1 MKILF
6 LFSCLGWM
14 RSSQTFNQLPKF
26 STDEVHDFLERNRE
40 RVPILL
46 NEGVSTGV
54 FYRLEHLKE
63 LVVPYRVKDNK
74 DTSATVVVAL
84 FKGKQK
90 VQERRKLAEDDDLI
104 PNLEKLIIANY
115 PKNFIQLDKDNV
127 QFYLAKYVVEEKKPV
142 AVLYETPGLKSVVF
156 RAICN
161 ASEFSEFQFFI
172 WSEDLAAMNH
182 YLKLESVPAVVYF
195 TLPAPTHPQ
204 GQEPE
209 AKKSGM
215 EIKKMPG
222 AVTFT
227 NTIMFLRYMLNERK
241 AIQELLEKQKNEQ
254 VFDSSFVI
262 IGDGRS
268 PSLETELKAC
278 HSTHCLLFFDRVTR
292 KAKDSFNKTTRDLKT
307 VQSKFAKETLKV
319 ILLDWVCHLNILA
332 ALGVEEK
339 DIPLAI
345 IYTSYKNSKFMVLQ
359 TVDPNDIVSSV
370 RYADSEHMVWQKQ
383 LQPFKFR
390 SQSCV
395 EINEEFEAKKENLE
409 TDL

>member
-1 MKILF
+1 MKLLF
-6 LFSCLGWM
+6 LFSCLGWI
-14 RSSQTFNQLPKF
+14 RSSDAFDQLPKF
-26 STDEVHDFLERNRE
+26 SAKDIPDFLERNRE
-40 RVPILL
+40 RVPLLL
-46 NEGVSTGV
+46 NEGVSADV
-54 FYRLEHLKE
+54 LHRLEHLKE

-90 VQERRKLAEDDDLI
+90 VQERRKLTEDDDLI

-127 QFYLAKYVVEEKKPV
+127 QFYLARHVVEEKKPV
-142 AVLYETPGLKSVVF
+142 VVLYETPGKKSAVF

-195 TLPAPTHPQ
+195 TLPAPTHPL

-215 EIKKMPG
+215 EIKRMPG

-241 AIQELLEKQKNEQ
+241 TIQELLEKQKNEQ
-254 VFDSSFVI
+254 IFDSSIVI

-268 PSLETELKAC
+268 ASLESELKAC

-292 KAKDSFNKTTRDLKT
+292 KAKDSFNKTIRDLKT

-319 ILLDWVCHLNILA
+319 ILLDWVCHLNMMA
-332 ALGVEEK
+332 ALGIEEK
-339 DIPLAI
+339 DIPSAVV
-345 IYTSYKNSKFMVLQ
+345 YTSYKNSKYMVLQ

-370 RYADSEHMVWQKQ
+370 RYIDSEYMVWQKQ
-383 LQPFKFR
+383 VEPFRFR
-390 SQSCV
+390 SESCV
-395 EINEEFEAKKENLE
+395 QINEEFEAKKKNLE
-409 TDL
+409 ADL

>member
-26 STDEVHDFLERNRE
+26 SADEVHDFLERNRE

-209 AKKSGM
+209 ESERGQPPA
-215 EIKKMPG
+215 
-222 AVTFT
+222 
-227 NTIMFLRYMLNERK
+227 LRQAER
-241 AIQELLEKQKNEQ
+241 
-254 VFDSSFVI
+254 
-262 IGDGRS
+262 
-268 PSLETELKAC
+268 
-278 HSTHCLLFFDRVTR
+278 H
-292 KAKDSFNKTTRDLKT
+292 
-307 VQSKFAKETLKV
+307 
-319 ILLDWVCHLNILA
+319 W
-332 ALGVEEK
+332 
-339 DIPLAI
+339 
-345 IYTSYKNSKFMVLQ
+345 
-359 TVDPNDIVSSV
+359 
-370 RYADSEHMVWQKQ
+370 
-383 LQPFKFR
+383 
-390 SQSCV
+390 
-395 EINEEFEAKKENLE
+395 
-409 TDL
+409 